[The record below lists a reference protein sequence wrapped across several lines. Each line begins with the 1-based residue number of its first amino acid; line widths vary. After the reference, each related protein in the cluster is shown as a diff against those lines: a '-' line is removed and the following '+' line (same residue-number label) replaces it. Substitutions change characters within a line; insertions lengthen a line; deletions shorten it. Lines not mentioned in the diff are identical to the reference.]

1 MGIPYGQVA
10 LKAILPAVL
19 YFAGIYIA
27 VHLEAKKLGLRGIPK
42 EELPKLGT
50 LLPKIYLLLPLIIL
64 VYLVATNK
72 RTMQFSAAVAIGVTI
87 LVGLFN
93 NLVSKITKSQ
103 DTTDNLTLARY
114 VEPLE
119 EAIDDL
125 TDEMKMRQVE
135 RLRSRNGNITL
146 NFVFNDLITNYER
159 IADHCSNVALA
170 MLRLEQGDFET
181 HDYEEQLLRER
192 RPEFEQMY
200 SEFRKKY
207 GVGA

>member
-1 MGIPYGQVA
+1 MGEIMRLTA
-10 LKAILPAVL
+10 
-19 YFAGIYIA
+19 
-27 VHLEAKKLGLRGIPK
+27 EAYR
-42 EELPKLGT
+42 
-50 LLPKIYLLLPLIIL
+50 
-64 VYLVATNK
+64 
-72 RTMQFSAAVAIGVTI
+72 
-87 LVGLFN
+87 
-93 NLVSKITKSQ
+93 
-103 DTTDNLTLARY
+103 TDNLTLARY

>member
-1 MGIPYGQVA
+1 MGEITRLTA
-10 LKAILPAVL
+10 
-19 YFAGIYIA
+19 
-27 VHLEAKKLGLRGIPK
+27 EA
-42 EELPKLGT
+42 
-50 LLPKIYLLLPLIIL
+50 Y
-64 VYLVATNK
+64 
-72 RTMQFSAAVAIGVTI
+72 RTDS
-87 LVGLFN
+87 LSL
-93 NLVSKITKSQ
+93 S
-103 DTTDNLTLARY
+103 RC

-146 NFVFNDLITNYER
+146 NFVFNDLITDYER

-192 RPEFEQMY
+192 RP
-200 SEFRKKY
+200 SSRRCTRSSGRSTGWGLK
-207 GVGA
+207 GARPEKDGPCFAQGPSFF

>member
-1 MGIPYGQVA
+1 M
-10 LKAILPAVL
+10 
-19 YFAGIYIA
+19 FS
-27 VHLEAKKLGLRGIPK
+27 E
-42 EELPKLGT
+42 
-50 LLPKIYLLLPLIIL
+50 
-64 VYLVATNK
+64 
-72 RTMQFSAAVAIGVTI
+72 SAARDLGV
-87 LVGLFN
+87 LQEAVGE
-93 NLVSKITKSQ
+93 ITRL
-103 DTTDNLTLARY
+103 TAEAYRTDSLTLSRC

-146 NFVFNDLITNYER
+146 NFVFNDLITDYER

-192 RPEFEQMY
+192 RPEFERMY
-200 SEFRKKY
+200 AEFRKKY
-207 GVGA
+207 GVGT